1 MKAFV
6 AAGVIALALGASRP
20 SQAAEDLPTSLP
32 LVAPKP
38 IALAPTESHTSRG
51 WILIAAVAAGGV
63 GAWSWKRRQTVA
75 KVSDNARLQVVSRT
89 GIGGR
94 NELVIVDAGGQR
106 LLLGVSPSGITTLA
120 TLDEAE
126 ERERISAPAP
136 APPTSE
142 PRQAATLRARLDA
155 MIDSAGDAPAPA
167 LRRETAHPTKRPSTA
182 SDFAI
187 EGQAR
192 GLLALGRGR

>member
-1 MKAFV
+1 VKAFV

-38 IALAPTESHTSRG
+38 IALAPTESHTNRG

-75 KVSDNARLQVVSRT
+75 KVTDNARLRVVSRT

-106 LLLGVSPSGITTLA
+106 LLLGVSASGITTLA

-126 ERERISAPAP
+126 EREPISAP

-155 MIDSAGDAPAPA
+155 MIESAGDAPAPA
-167 LRRETAHPTKRPSTA
+167 LRRETVHPTKRPSTA